1 MTLEEANLR
10 ARNVQELQ
18 LLQSAGGVQG
28 LEMGAEEGARV
39 WRQSTVLTDFFGGVA
54 AGATAAASAGAITR
68 WPPVWTVLNGTR
80 HRYRRVQVLLLEQQE
95 E

>member
-1 MTLEEANLR
+1 MTSEEANLR

-39 WRQSTVLTDFFGGVA
+39 WRQSTVLTEFLGGVA
-54 AGATAAASAGAITR
+54 AGATAAASARAYNK
-68 WPPVWTVLNGTR
+68 VAA
-80 HRYRRVQVLLLEQQE
+80 E
-95 E
+95 

>member
-1 MTLEEANLR
+1 MTSEEANLR

-39 WRQSTVLTDFFGGVA
+39 WRQSTVLTDFFWGSRSGSNGSSLSGG
-54 AGATAAASAGAITR
+54 
-68 WPPVWTVLNGTR
+68 L
-80 HRYRRVQVLLLEQQE
+80 
-95 E
+95 

>member
-1 MTLEEANLR
+1 MTSEEANLR

-39 WRQSTVLTDFFGGVA
+39 WRQSTVLTEFFGGVA
-54 AGATAAASAGAITR
+54 AGATAAASAGGYNA
-68 WPPVWTVLNGTR
+68 VAACMDCANGRR
-80 HRYRRVQVLLLEQQE
+80 HRYRRVFVIGPQE
-95 E
+95 

>member
-1 MTLEEANLR
+1 MTSEEADLR

-39 WRQSTVLTDFFGGVA
+39 WRQSTVLTDFLGESQREQRQQPQR
-54 AGATAAASAGAITR
+54 GAVTR
-68 WPPVWTVLNGTR
+68 WPLNELC
-80 HRYRRVQVLLLEQQE
+80 QW
-95 E
+95 

>member
-1 MTLEEANLR
+1 MTSEEADLR

-39 WRQSTVLTDFFGGVA
+39 WRQSTVLTDFGGSRS
-54 AGATAAASAGAITR
+54 GS
-68 WPPVWTVLNGTR
+68 NGSSLSEGLQR
-80 HRYRRVQVLLLEQQE
+80 GGH
-95 E
+95 